1 MKIKISMFCTFFY
14 EFNEK
19 FTENSKTV
27 KELDLFEPLRCGAE
41 VTVDKRKPVEQIVI

>member
-1 MKIKISMFCTFFY
+1 MNLTKKTHTIK
-14 EFNEK
+14 
-19 FTENSKTV
+19 SKTD